1 MDSHRLMELA
11 ITKALEGIAQG
22 QTPFG
27 CAIELDGQVIGAG
40 QGAVAV
46 LGGGGELAVSVH
58 DGGQHGQRLAGRGGR
73 GGRAG
78 SSGLVLVVAG
88 QFRGGAG
95 SARLGD
101 WVNT

>member
-1 MDSHRLMELA
+1 M
-11 ITKALEGIAQG
+11 
-22 QTPFG
+22 
-27 CAIELDGQVIGAG
+27 IGAG

-58 DGGQHGQRLAGRGGR
+58 DGGQHGQRLAGLGGRGGR

-78 SSGLVLVVAG
+78 SFGLCSGRSGPVPG
-88 QFRGGAG
+88 RGGGRGRGRRA
-95 SARLGD
+95 SGD